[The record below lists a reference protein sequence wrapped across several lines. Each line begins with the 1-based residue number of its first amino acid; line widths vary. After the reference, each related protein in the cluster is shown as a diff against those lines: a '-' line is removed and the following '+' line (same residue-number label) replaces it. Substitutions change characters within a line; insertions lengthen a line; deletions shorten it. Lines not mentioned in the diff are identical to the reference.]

1 MKRNRPKKTARIS
14 QRVEPWHYEGLE
26 EVADQQG
33 KTLAICL
40 REAIAV
46 YVRNHQ
52 NQKPL
57 AS

>member
-33 KTLAICL
+33 KTFAVCL
-40 REAIAV
+40 REAIAN
-46 YVRNHQ
+46 YVRSHQ
-52 NQKPL
+52 NQKSL
-57 AS
+57 VS